1 MLCKACTDRRA
12 KSSHQTATYKMH
24 CNACKVEERK
34 LHTQTAALPPIK
46 CLAKLVQTAER
57 RLHTQTATYKMPCK
71 ACTDRRAKASHPNC
85 RDDIGKKSKTLEQKY
100 KFTGN
105 TISGSPPL
113 VLWSPG
119 PLVLWSPGP
128 LVPWSS
134 GPLVLWSPGP
144 LVPWSPGPL
153 VPWSLGPLDPLPS
166 SSWSFTLLILW
177 SPKYTLPN
185 LK

>member
-134 GPLVLWSPGP
+134 GPLVLWSLGP
-144 LVPWSPGPL
+144 LVPWYPGPWVLLIPSPPHPGPL
-153 VPWSLGPLDPLPS
+153 PFSSFDLPS
-166 SSWSFTLLILW
+166 TL
-177 SPKYTLPN
+177 
-185 LK
+185 